1 MDIRGYINLFLMEV
15 THLSPLASF
24 HNNGVIVVVGLH
36 SDANQCDRCKQ
47 RKKERKGQPAGGEG
61 REIERYL
68 LATGR

>member
-15 THLSPLASF
+15 THLSPLTSF
-24 HNNGVIVVVGLH
+24 HNNGVIVVRFH

-47 RKKERKGQPAGGEG
+47 RKKERKGQPAGREA